1 MKRVPP
7 KNWAANGRPI
17 LGTEMRPVTY
27 VSLEDAN
34 AYAHWLSQRDGGTY
48 RLPTEQEWEY
58 VARNGSKENLYP
70 WGDDWVDGNA
80 VVGKADSEPADV
92 GSKPQGKNIW
102 GVMDLI
108 GNVYELT
115 TSEYYRY
122 PGSEG
127 KVNVDKAL
135 EQKLKGQII
144 VRGGSAYD
152 DPAKKISATYRSFI
166 PRDGKDKVIGFR
178 IVKEN

>member
-1 MKRVPP
+1 
-7 KNWAANGRPI
+7 
-17 LGTEMRPVTY
+17 
-27 VSLEDAN
+27 
-34 AYAHWLSQRDGGTY
+34 
-48 RLPTEQEWEY
+48 
-58 VARNGSKENLYP
+58 
-70 WGDDWVDGNA
+70 
-80 VVGKADSEPADV
+80 
-92 GSKPQGKNIW
+92 
-102 GVMDLI
+102 MDLI